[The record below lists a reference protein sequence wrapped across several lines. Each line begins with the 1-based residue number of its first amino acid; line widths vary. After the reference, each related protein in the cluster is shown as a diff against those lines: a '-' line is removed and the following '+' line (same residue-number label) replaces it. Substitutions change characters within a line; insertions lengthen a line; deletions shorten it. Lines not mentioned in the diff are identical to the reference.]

1 MKLTKRLSVIASY
14 IPAGSIVADIG
25 TDHAYLP
32 VYLVLEGIAP
42 EAIAT
47 DIHNAP
53 FQSALKTVE
62 GHCLLN
68 KISVR
73 LGNGLEVLR
82 PGEADVIVVAGIGGR
97 NMEEVFEKAPEVL
110 RQTKRLVLQPMT
122 AVDMVRQWLWDH
134 NWQIVDEDLLKEDEK
149 FYQVLVAEPGK
160 DLYKGDP
167 EFGINL
173 IKKGHPL
180 MGELLQKR
188 EIQYVQALKGIK
200 KQAKTE
206 NKEKEQQVEAKL
218 MMIQRV
224 KEQWLNAQKSI
235 K

>member
-1 MKLTKRLSVIASY
+1 MKLTKRLAVIASY
-14 IPAGSIVADIG
+14 IPDGSTVADIG

-32 VYLVLEGIAP
+32 AYLVLEGIAP
-42 EAIAT
+42 KAIAT

-62 GHCLLN
+62 AHCLLN

-73 LGNGLEVLR
+73 LGNGLDVLR
-82 PGEADVIVVAGIGGR
+82 PGEADVIVVAGMGGR

-110 RQTKRLVLQPMT
+110 RQTNRLVLQPMT
-122 AVDMVRQWLWDH
+122 AVDMVRQWLWNH
-134 NWQIVDEDLLKEDEK
+134 NWQIVDEDLLREDDK
-149 FYQVLVAEPGK
+149 FYQVLVAEPGE
-160 DLYKGDP
+160 DLHKGDP
-167 EFGINL
+167 EFGVNL

-188 EIQYVQALKGIK
+188 EAQYGQVLNEIRR
-200 KQAKTE
+200 QAKTE
-206 NKEKEQQVEAKL
+206 IKEKEQQVEAKL
-218 MMIQRV
+218 MTIKRV
-224 KEQWLNAQKSI
+224 KQQWLNAQKSI